1 MEALNDHETREQ
13 TCAAE
18 MEEKRKL
25 KASHS
30 KQVMVLERK
39 IAKHKADADKRNP
52 TAVKTKEE
60 TLRAKKKLELA
71 TKQLEKHAA
80 EAEQC
85 AQDIRRLE
93 SDLANVN
100 AAEAAFEREFADD
113 ISGGG
118 GGGGGKGG
126 GKSKSKKQKT
136 GGGAGSSAGGAAA
149 HAGASGLME
158 LGAAQMEVGSSTHL
172 HPFRLFALSHR

>member
-30 KQVMVLERK
+30 KQMMVLERK

-71 TKQLEKHAA
+71 TKQLEKHTA

-85 AQDIRRLE
+85 AQDVRRLE

-100 AAEAAFEREFADD
+100 AAEEAFEREFAED
-113 ISGGG
+113 ISGGV
-118 GGGGGKGG
+118 GGKG

-136 GGGAGSSAGGAAA
+136 GGGGGSSMGGGAAA
-149 HAGASGLME
+149 RAGASALME
-158 LGAAQMEVGSSTHL
+158 LGAAQMEVSG
-172 HPFRLFALSHR
+172 